1 MRILVTGGAGFV
13 GSNLCAR
20 LVKDPDNYVIALDN
34 LFTGS
39 MDNIEPLMKLSNFEF
54 IKHDVIDPIDIPVDQ
69 IYNAACP
76 ASPPAYQ
83 SDPVNTMRIC
93 VIGILNMLELAKKY
107 NATILQFSTSEVYGN
122 ALEHPQKETY
132 WGNVNPDGIRSC
144 YDEGKRAAEALCFDY
159 NRMYGTKIKVIRIFN
174 TYGPNMN
181 PEDGRVISNFVNQAI
196 AGTDITIY
204 GQGEQTRS
212 FCYVDDMV
220 EATIRMM
227 NSEESFL
234 GPVNLGNPA
243 EFTMKELADLVL
255 GKTNSKSKLV
265 YCPLPKD
272 DPQQRKPDI
281 SLAKQKLGWEP
292 MIPLSEGLDR
302 VIAYYSALREK
313 ELSLV

>member
-1 MRILVTGGAGFV
+1 
-13 GSNLCAR
+13 
-20 LVKDPDNYVIALDN
+20 
-34 LFTGS
+34 
-39 MDNIEPLMKLSNFEF
+39 
-54 IKHDVIDPIDIPVDQ
+54 
-69 IYNAACP
+69 
-76 ASPPAYQ
+76 
-83 SDPVNTMRIC
+83 
-93 VIGILNMLELAKKY
+93 
-107 NATILQFSTSEVYGN
+107 
-122 ALEHPQKETY
+122 
-132 WGNVNPDGIRSC
+132 
-144 YDEGKRAAEALCFDY
+144 
-159 NRMYGTKIKVIRIFN
+159 
-174 TYGPNMN
+174 
-181 PEDGRVISNFVNQAI
+181 
-196 AGTDITIY
+196 
-204 GQGEQTRS
+204 
-212 FCYVDDMV
+212 
-220 EATIRMM
+220 MM